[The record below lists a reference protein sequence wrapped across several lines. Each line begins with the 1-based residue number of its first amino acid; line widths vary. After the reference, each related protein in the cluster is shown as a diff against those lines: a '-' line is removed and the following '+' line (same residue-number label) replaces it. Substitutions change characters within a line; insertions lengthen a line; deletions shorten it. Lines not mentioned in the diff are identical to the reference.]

1 MSYSYKNPVYA
12 TIDNQ
17 SIDCIINHPIYGEI
31 PYTASSQDI
40 EPSGVEQYN
49 YIIANQATIPIGP
62 YVPPPKQILNTATSN
77 TAGTTKIS

>member
-17 SIDCIINHPIYGEI
+17 SINCIIDHPVYGEI
-31 PYTASSQDI
+31 PYTAASHDV
-40 EPSGVEQYN
+40 EPSCVEQYN

-62 YVPPPKQILNTATSN
+62 YVPPTPPTSNVATSN